1 MNLDEAIDRY
11 TNNAE
16 YERTHGSL
24 QGYLEFKQL
33 AEWLKD
39 YKRLLEQ
46 QPCEDAISRQA
57 ALNSLIDNT
66 HLDGYDLAEALDAI
80 ENKEKLPP
88 VTQIPIECDDAISR
102 EAVLKKIDYEVEHY
116 CKYLEEVDDKRNA
129 QTHVALVFDNIR
141 EEVEQLP
148 SVTPKS
154 IVCEDAISREELLKA
169 IDTWDKF
176 GYTETG
182 CFVREPKGD
191 YVPYIHYDDVIKCI
205 KGMPP
210 VTPQKYGEMRICPSC
225 GLDVHSDFDYCPR
238 CGAKMQESEE

>member
-16 YERTHGSL
+16 YERTHGNL

-88 VTQIPIECDDAISR
+88 VTPQ
-102 EAVLKKIDYEVEHY
+102 
-116 CKYLEEVDDKRNA
+116 
-129 QTHVALVFDNIR
+129 
-141 EEVEQLP
+141 
-148 SVTPKS
+148 
-154 IVCEDAISREELLKA
+154 
-169 IDTWDKF
+169 
-176 GYTETG
+176 
-182 CFVREPKGD
+182 
-191 YVPYIHYDDVIKCI
+191 
-205 KGMPP
+205 
-210 VTPQKYGEMRICPSC
+210 QKYGKWIVHPEIETSTPEYLMFYECSEC
-225 GLDVHSDFDYCPR
+225 GDKQCFCRSDLHKKRYCPN
-238 CGAKMQESEE
+238 CGSHNGGNDNGNE

>member
-24 QGYLEFKQL
+24 HGCLEFRQL

-80 ENKEKLPP
+80 ENKEKLPSI
-88 VTQIPIECDDAISR
+88 TSQQKIGRWEHGKEISR
-102 EAVLKKIDYEVEHY
+102 EYRGQALVSIDYLDWHCSNCHCV
-116 CKYLEEVDDKRNA
+116 
-129 QTHVALVFDNIR
+129 
-141 EEVEQLP
+141 VEQ
-148 SVTPKS
+148 SIKPK
-154 IVCEDAISREELLKA
+154 
-169 IDTWDKF
+169 W
-176 GYTETG
+176 
-182 CFVREPKGD
+182 
-191 YVPYIHYDDVIKCI
+191 
-205 KGMPP
+205 
-210 VTPQKYGEMRICPSC
+210 
-225 GLDVHSDFDYCPR
+225 DYCPN
-238 CGAKMQESEE
+238 CGAKMIEPQESEDKE